1 MNPRIPPLPRFT
13 VRTKILIMFLSLALL
28 ALLITGYVALFTIG
42 DVAES
47 AESSSLGLG
56 QEALNETTSALE
68 LSSKDHLIQ
77 IASDQAVITNILFE
91 DTETELRILAALAGT
106 LPQNPPVKPLIP
118 SCDRDHPPEDHFAA
132 VLYSI
137 SPGVVIPTDSEEFQ
151 RVAGMD
157 DLLKGMYDT
166 DSDLSSVYV
175 ATDSGILHIYPWETL
190 TPATIDPRKRDWFA
204 GAKKTD
210 GVYWSDPYVDAARH
224 GLVVT
229 AAMDVPTKYGAWV
242 IGSDV
247 TVNTINTEFLNRTL
261 GGSGY
266 AVLLDNEGNIISR
279 PGMSSGNFTWD
290 QPFPHENAFD
300 ESDPALVALARNMTA
315 GKTGVERVRFG
326 SQDSFVAYAPVRS
339 MNWSLAISMPVAKV
353 IAPVVATRAKIQ
365 ASTWEAGTAINEKTT
380 RFMIIFSVLIGI
392 LLVIVIVLAWYLS
405 HIIARPVDSLK
416 KAALAIGHGDLDYR
430 VNLTTG
436 DEFEDLATSFNT
448 MSADLR
454 KNIDDLQRTTAEKE
468 RYSKELEI
476 AKEIQ
481 DTILPE
487 SVPSIPGFEICATTI
502 PAMEIG
508 GDLYDFIPMPAN
520 RWGFVI
526 ADVSGKGVSAALYMA
541 LCRTLIRVSGSER
554 EHPGEAIREANRLIY
569 EDGRSSMFITVFY
582 GVLDPQKMTFT
593 YVNAGHNPPLLF
605 RGSPP
610 EAHMMEGKGIALGVI
625 EDVNL
630 APETL
635 QVKPGDLLVLYT
647 DGVTEAFNER
657 EEYFGE
663 QRLIEFISRSRDLPV
678 QDIVSGLIG
687 EIRGFCGTAPQSDD
701 ITLIMIRVI

>member
-1 MNPRIPPLPRFT
+1 MSSRMPPLPRFT
-13 VRTKILIMFLSLALL
+13 VRTKILIMFLALALVSL
-28 ALLITGYVALFTIG
+28 MVTGYVALVTIG

-56 QEALNETTSALE
+56 QQALNETTVALQNSAE
-68 LSSKDHLIQ
+68 QHLIQ
-77 IASDQAVITNILFE
+77 VASDQAVITNILFV
-91 DTETELRILAALAGT
+91 DTETEIWILAAEAKT
-106 LPQNPPVKPLIP
+106 LQQDPPVTPRVT
-118 SCDRDHPPEDHFAA
+118 SADRDHPPQDSHAA

-137 SPGVVIPTDSEEFQ
+137 APGGTATTASPEFRQ
-151 RVAGMD
+151 LAGMD
-157 DLLKGMYDT
+157 DLLVGMYEA
-166 DSDLSSVYV
+166 DSDLSSVYT
-175 ATDSGILHIYPWETL
+175 ATDSGILRVYPWANL
-190 TPATIDPRKRDWFA
+190 TPATLDPRKREWFR
-204 GAKKTD
+204 GAKTTTD
-210 GVYWSDPYVDAARH
+210 IFWSTPYVDAARH

-229 AAMDVPTKYGAWV
+229 ASHEVKTPNGSWV

-247 TVNTINTEFLNRTL
+247 TVDTINTAFLNQTF
-261 GGSGY
+261 GGNGY
-266 AVLLDNEGNIISR
+266 AVLLDSEGNIISR
-279 PGMSSGNFTWD
+279 PGMTSGNLSWD

-300 ESDPALVALARNMTA
+300 EADPALVALARNMTA

-326 SQDSFVAYAPVRS
+326 DREAFVAYAPVQS
-339 MNWSLAISMPVAKV
+339 MNWSLAISMPVADV
-353 IAPVVATRAKIQ
+353 IRPVEATRAKIT
-365 ASTWEAGTAINEKTT
+365 ASTVKTGLSISEKTT
-380 RFMIIFSVLIGI
+380 RFMVIFSALIGI
-392 LLVIVIVLAWYLS
+392 LLVVVVALAWYLS
-405 HIIARPVDSLK
+405 HLIARPVATLK
-416 KAALAIGHGDLDYR
+416 QAAMAVGHGDLEHR
-430 VNLTTG
+430 VDIRTG

-508 GDLYDFIPMPAN
+508 GDLYDFIPMQSG

-554 EHPGEAIREANRLIY
+554 DHPGEAIREANRLIY

-582 GVLDPQKMTFT
+582 GVLDPQEMTFT
-593 YVNAGHNPPLLF
+593 HVNAGHNPPLLF
-605 RGSPP
+605 RGTPP
-610 EAHMMEGKGIALGVI
+610 EARLMEGKGIALGVI
-625 EDVNL
+625 DDVSL

-635 QVKPGDLLVLYT
+635 RMEPGDLLVLYT

-663 QRLIEFISRSRDLPV
+663 KRLMEFIARHRDLPV
-678 QDIVSGLIG
+678 QEIMGGLIA
-687 EIRGFCGTAPQSDD
+687 EIREFCGTAPQSDD
-701 ITLIMIRVI
+701 ITLIIIRAA